1 MAELIKESD
10 LVGLYLTCSCWYH
23 NQHVYEFTLRLN
35 GISQINTRNFTI
47 SGDIMEIDDTGLIQS
62 FRDRIVP
69 KKLLNIILVYNF
81 EDRTMKFEKT
91 MSGLVIKPEDGG
103 ERNWSTLLEFV
114 GRYYSAHYIIPH

>member
-1 MAELIKESD
+1 MDELIKESD
-10 LVGLYLTCSCWYH
+10 LEGLYLSCSCWYH
-23 NQHVYEFTLRLN
+23 NQHEYEFTLRLN

-69 KKLLNIILVYNF
+69 KKLLNVILVYNF
-81 EDRTMKFEKT
+81 EDRTMKFEKK

-114 GRYYSAHYIIPH
+114 GRYYSAHYIMPH